1 MKVQNLEGRLQMQ
14 ETQFMQLQSQRQSD
28 SGNAANLQ
36 STADHK
42 DRRINELTGE
52 LN

>member
-14 ETQFMQLQSQRQSD
+14 ETQLMQVQEQHQSD
-28 SGNAANLQ
+28 SGNVANLQ

-42 DRRINELTGE
+42 DRRINELMGE